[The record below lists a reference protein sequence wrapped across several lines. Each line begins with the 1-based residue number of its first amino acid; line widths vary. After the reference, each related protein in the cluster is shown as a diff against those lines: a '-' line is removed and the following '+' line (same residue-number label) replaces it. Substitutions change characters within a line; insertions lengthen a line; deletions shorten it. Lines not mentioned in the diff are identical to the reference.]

1 MLFYAQNSEIFE
13 IIMLIFLIFKM
24 IFLKRL
30 KSKNI
35 SLLQLEMFQKI
46 KI

>member
-1 MLFYAQNSEIFE
+1 
-13 IIMLIFLIFKM
+13 M